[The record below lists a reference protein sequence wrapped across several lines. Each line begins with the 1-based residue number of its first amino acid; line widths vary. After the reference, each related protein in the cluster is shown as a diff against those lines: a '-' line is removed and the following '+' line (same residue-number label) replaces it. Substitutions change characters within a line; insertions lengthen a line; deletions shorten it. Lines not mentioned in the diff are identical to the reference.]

1 MEFLKFSY
9 LAASM
14 PDYWELSFKTSMLSL
29 HNRTICSK
37 ILEQISDRIT
47 FTLKFTCIKWYAT
60 CCLWPDSHCVIDIIR
75 SESGF
80 LNFLHGKVPGKLMY
94 NSGYHFQMTEFFCSY
109 VVEQSR
115 SRSVRHGKTLG
126 KITQGSADLPVRAT
140 GVQYP
145 IIVPQSQ
152 CLCGF
157 AGFSI
162 LKKYYESVKMT
173 EMALFYGWMKFRK

>member
-1 MEFLKFSY
+1 
-9 LAASM
+9 
-14 PDYWELSFKTSMLSL
+14 
-29 HNRTICSK
+29 
-37 ILEQISDRIT
+37 
-47 FTLKFTCIKWYAT
+47 
-60 CCLWPDSHCVIDIIR
+60 
-75 SESGF
+75 
-80 LNFLHGKVPGKLMY
+80 
-94 NSGYHFQMTEFFCSY
+94 MTEFFCSY

-145 IIVPQSQ
+145 IIVPKAQ

-157 AGFSI
+157 AGFLI

-173 EMALFYGWMKFRK
+173 EMALFIEV

>member
-1 MEFLKFSY
+1 
-9 LAASM
+9 
-14 PDYWELSFKTSMLSL
+14 
-29 HNRTICSK
+29 
-37 ILEQISDRIT
+37 
-47 FTLKFTCIKWYAT
+47 
-60 CCLWPDSHCVIDIIR
+60 
-75 SESGF
+75 
-80 LNFLHGKVPGKLMY
+80 MY

-140 GVQYP
+140 RVQYP
-145 IIVPQSQ
+145 IIAPQPQ
-152 CLCGF
+152 YLCGF

-173 EMALFYGWMKFRK
+173 EMALFIEV

>member
-1 MEFLKFSY
+1 MNNFSGTQEFDGIRNLRY
-9 LAASM
+9 IA
-14 PDYWELSFKTSMLSL
+14 DYSENIVIS
-29 HNRTICSK
+29 RTGFLLCSK

-115 SRSVRHGKTLG
+115 SRPVRHGKTLG
-126 KITQGSADLPVRAT
+126 KITQGSADLTVRAT
-140 GVQYP
+140 RVQYP
-145 IIVPQSQ
+145 IIVPQAQ
-152 CLCGF
+152 RLCGF
-157 AGFSI
+157 AGF
-162 LKKYYESVKMT
+162 LVRGKHYKYVKKAEMT
-173 EMALFYGWMKFRK
+173 LFMDG